1 MKRVKVLVS
10 IAGSWG
16 SYSPGQVVDMDDAEA
31 EKWVLRGHG
40 EILPSLEVKSSKRGK
55 KVRRKKNGK

>member
-40 EILPSLEVKSSKRGK
+40 EILSSVEVKSPK
-55 KVRRKKNGK
+55 KVKKARRKKNGK

>member
-1 MKRVKVLVS
+1 MKKVKVLVS

-40 EILPSLEVKSSKRGK
+40 EILPDLEVKKPK
-55 KVRRKKNGK
+55 KVKKARRKKNGK

>member
-31 EKWVLRGHG
+31 AQWVLRGHG
-40 EILPSLEVKSSKRGK
+40 EILPSLEVKKPRKIK